1 MEALTLFLIVLL
13 ILILMIGI
21 IIFVIILRGV
31 SKRLSSVEEHQSQ
44 LNERSIETD
53 TIAKSLADSTTAIR
67 EGLSQAQENLAAI
80 QAHTKARQDLEFR
93 TSESIRRVEGIIAG
107 TQTKGAAGENIIEVV
122 FAQLPTEWQVR
133 DFKIGNKTVEFGLR
147 LPNNLIL
154 PIDSKWA
161 ATNLLESFMATDEIE
176 KQQELKGQIEKAVIS
191 KAKEVRK
198 YIDPNMTVDFGI
210 AAVPDAIF
218 DLCTGVQVEILQMN
232 IVLISYSL
240 FVPYLLLVFQMI
252 LKSSQNID
260 LQRLNSYLE
269 SAQGNIEELQTE
281 LEGRFSRAITML
293 NNSRDDMRVLLSK
306 VSSGLTS
313 LQIGSPSEKPQL
325 EEQQERFASEIR

>member
-1 MEALTLFLIVLL
+1 METITLILLIVLIVILL
-13 ILILMIGI
+13 ICGVVLVMM
-21 IIFVIILRGV
+21 LRGI
-31 SKRLSSVEEHQSQ
+31 SKRISTVEERQNQ

-53 TIAKSLADSTTAIR
+53 TIAKNLAESTSVIR
-67 EGLSQAQENLAAI
+67 EGLSSAQENLAAI
-80 QAHTKARQDLEFR
+80 QAHSKARQDLEFR
-93 TSESIRRVEGIIAG
+93 TAESIRRVEGIIAG
-107 TQTKGAAGENIIEVV
+107 TQTKGAAGENIIDVV
-122 FAQLPTEWQVR
+122 FSQLPTEWQVR
-133 DFKIGNKTVEFGLR
+133 DFRVGNKTVEFGLR

-161 ATNLLESFMATDEIE
+161 ATNLLENFMATDSIE
-176 KQQELKGQIEKAVIS
+176 EQQKIKAQIEKAVLS

-198 YIDPNMTVDFGI
+198 YIDPNLTVDFGI

-218 DLCTGVQVEILQMN
+218 DLSTDVQVESLQMN
-232 IVLISYSL
+232 IVLVSYSL
-240 FVPYLLLVFQMI
+240 FIPYLLLVFQMI
-252 LKSSQNID
+252 LKTSQNID

-269 SAQGNIEELQTE
+269 SSQSSITELQKE

-313 LQIGSPSEKPQL
+313 LQTSSSVENPQL
-325 EEQQERFASEIR
+325 KDGAS

>member
-1 MEALTLFLIVLL
+1 MEKREENNMETVIL
-13 ILILMIGI
+13 ILIALLI
-21 IIFVIILRGV
+21 IIFLSGAIGFVMIMQGV
-31 SKRLSSVEEHQSQ
+31 SKRLSSVEKNQNQ

-53 TIAKSLADSTTAIR
+53 TVAKSLADSTSAIR
-67 EGLSQAQENLAAI
+67 DGLSKAQENLAAI
-80 QAHTKARQDLEFR
+80 QAQSKARQDLEFR
-93 TSESIRRVEGIIAG
+93 TSESIRRLEGIIAG

-133 DFKIGNKTVEFGLR
+133 DFKVGNKTVEFGLR

-154 PIDSKWA
+154 PIDSKWP
-161 ATNLLESFMATDEIE
+161 ATNLLESFIATDEIE
-176 KQQELKGQIEKAVIS
+176 KQQELKTQIEKAVVA

-218 DLCTGVQVEILQMN
+218 DLCTGVQVEVLQMN

-269 SAQGNIEELQTE
+269 SGQANIGELQSE

-293 NNSRDDMRVLLSK
+293 SNSRDDMRVLLSK

-313 LQIGSPSEKPQL
+313 LQIGSSTEKPQL
-325 EEQQERFASEIR
+325 ED